1 MSENENKDFEVEEDP
16 FELWLPQGEKID
28 RSYSHWKK
36 EAEEGDVLAKFFLGQ
51 CYEKGEETEQDY
63 LKAAEL
69 YMEVAECK
77 EDLISDDPREP
88 FAPQCDAE
96 YSLGTF
102 YERGLLPDS
111 TMEKALEWYLRAE
124 KDGSYDAA
132 CKMAE
137 FYIEGRYVEQDYEK
151 AAAALW
157 AGNFWYRS
165 DRFFAVTRR
174 LADVAEEV
182 MSEDLWGMLAE
193 CYEKGIGTEV
203 DLEKAKECHEKEAVA
218 RAKTEAELRQWVE
231 ELKAKYPNSKPV

>member
-1 MSENENKDFEVEEDP
+1 MNNEFDEFDEFD
-16 FELWLPQGEKID
+16 LMCLQQGEKLD
-28 RSYSHWKK
+28 LSYSRWKK
-36 EAEEGDVLAKFFLGQ
+36 EAEEGDVLAKFFVAQ

-96 YSLGTF
+96 YALGTF

-111 TMEKALEWYLRAE
+111 TMEKAIGWYLRAE
-124 KDGSYDAA
+124 KHGMCDAA

-151 AAAALW
+151 AAASLW
-157 AGNFWYRS
+157 AGNFWYRG
-165 DRFFAVTRR
+165 DRFFDVTRK
-174 LADVAEEV
+174 LADVAEDA
-182 MSEDLWGMLAE
+182 MSENLWWMLAE
-193 CYEKGIGTEV
+193 CYEKGIGTEI
-203 DLEKAKECHEKEAVA
+203 DPEKAKECHEKEAVA
-218 RAKTEAELRQWVE
+218 RAKEEEQTRRWFE
-231 ELKAKYPNSKPV
+231 ELNAKYPDSEPF

>member
-1 MSENENKDFEVEEDP
+1 MSENNRKDFDMEEDP
-16 FELWLPQGEKID
+16 FELCFPQGEKVDI
-28 RSYSHWKK
+28 SYAHWKK
-36 EAEEGDVLAKFFLGQ
+36 EAEQGDVLAKFFVAQ

-96 YSLGTF
+96 YALGTF

-124 KDGSYDAA
+124 KHGRCDAA

-151 AAAALW
+151 AAASLW
-157 AGNFWYRS
+157 AGNFWYRG
-165 DRFFAVTRR
+165 DRFFDVTRK
-174 LADVAEEV
+174 LADVAEET
-182 MSEDLWGMLAE
+182 MNEDLWGMLAE
-193 CYEKGIGTEV
+193 CYEKGIGTEI
-203 DLEKAKECHEKEAVA
+203 DLEKAKECHEKAEALE
-218 RAKTEAELRQWVE
+218 AKLKAEAEAWAVSLDDDERPW
-231 ELKAKYPNSKPV
+231 